1 MWKKLLA
8 AGAVLAGFA
17 PPADAFWWKKD
28 PPVAMPGGVLQ
39 AFRSSSSDPWGIG
52 RSSGDF
58 YDPIFATP
66 MPPRPGRATL
76 PCGGP
81 LMAPVITPL
90 KATEPGHFEDKFEV
104 IPAGYNKH
112 PYLTKHPER
121 VIPGDPCRPCSPCDP
136 CAPPAP
142 RLWSSFELLY
152 WATQGTTVPPIVA
165 TGSPLAAPGAAA
177 VGPNTVPVFGG
188 GRDLTQMRTGFRTEV
203 GYWFDPA
210 DRWGVS
216 GRFYFLGSLADRSN
230 EVGTGFNVLN
240 LPQGVVTPGG
250 ILSTPLY
257 VSYPGLTAGH
267 VNAVAGTNFIGGD
280 VNLRHGL
287 GAARPVQFD
296 LLGGYRFMHLG
307 DNVDTLA
314 DFTAPLVPGSRVVSE
329 DSVRTR
335 NYFNGPQAGF
345 ALAYQRGQ
353 FSFGLQSTVALGVTT
368 SDLDV
373 SRTRL
378 VTNLPGLA
386 GLAGVALP
394 PGTPANVPLI
404 AASSSRSNYFGV
416 VPEVGMKFG
425 WQPWDHVRLTVGYTF
440 IYWSQVQRA
449 QPLYLPGASG
459 TTDFWAQGI
468 SGGVDFRY

>member
-17 PPADAFWWKKD
+17 PSADAFWWHKN

-39 AFRSSSSDPWGIG
+39 AFRSSAADPWGIG
-52 RSSGDF
+52 HSSGDF
-58 YDPIFATP
+58 SDPIFATP
-66 MPPRPGRATL
+66 MPPRPGRATV

-90 KATEPGHFEDKFEV
+90 RATEPGHFENKFEV
-104 IPAGYNKH
+104 IPAGHNKH

-121 VIPGDPCRPCSPCDP
+121 VIDGDPCHPGGPCDP
-136 CAPPAP
+136 CAEAAP
-142 RLWSSFELLY
+142 QFWTSFELLY

-177 VGPNTVPVFGG
+177 VGANAVPVFGG
-188 GRDLTQMRTGFRTEV
+188 GRGLTQMRTGFRTEV
-203 GYWFDPA
+203 GYWLDPEA
-210 DRWGVS
+210 TWGVS
-216 GRFYFLGSLADRSN
+216 GRFYFLGSLADRSS

-240 LPQGVVTPGG
+240 MPQGVVTPAG

-257 VSYPGLTAGH
+257 VSYPGLTIGN
-267 VNAVAGTNFIGGD
+267 VTAVAGTNFIGGD
-280 VNLRHGL
+280 VNLRHTL
-287 GAARPVQFD
+287 CLDCPFQMNLF
-296 LLGGYRFMHLG
+296 GGYRFMHLG
-307 DNVDTLA
+307 DNVDVVSS
-314 DFTAPLVPGSRVVSE
+314 FTSPLVPGSGVVTE

-345 ALAYQRGQ
+345 ALGSRRGP
-353 FSFGLQSTVALGVTT
+353 FSVELQSSVALGVTT

-378 VTNLPGLA
+378 INNAPGLA
-386 GLAGVALP
+386 ALAGVALP
-394 PGTPANVPLI
+394 PGVPATLPL
-404 AASSSRSNYFGV
+404 AVSNSSRSNYFGV
-416 VPEVGMKFG
+416 VPEVGVKVG
-425 WQPWDHVRLTVGYTF
+425 WHPCDQVRLSVGYNF

-459 TTDFWAQGI
+459 TTDFWAQGV
-468 SGGVDFRY
+468 SWGVDFRY